1 MSRLGAKEERRKR
14 KAGKSHRFPTDVPR
28 TIRNLIL
35 SCLNPDPTKRP
46 TARQI
51 ARIAQNKGVSKAF
64 RTIILCVSATIV
76 TMVALFSLI
85 RLDSAPDDFTL
96 HKDVGDSL
104 LQERKLALENDEYVD
119 YRITVDCLDKV
130 VDEYSSALEDNGAD
144 SILRDS
150 LETRLGRVKEIRPML
165 ERYGGICDTLDFVR
179 SENLPVQ
186 VEIYSQKRA
195 LLSDILRKK

>member
-1 MSRLGAKEERRKR
+1 M
-14 KAGKSHRFPTDVPR
+14 
-28 TIRNLIL
+28 
-35 SCLNPDPTKRP
+35 
-46 TARQI
+46 
-51 ARIAQNKGVSKAF
+51 
-64 RTIILCVSATIV
+64 
-76 TMVALFSLI
+76 
-85 RLDSAPDDFTL
+85 
-96 HKDVGDSL
+96 HKDAGDSL

-150 LETRLGRVKEIRPML
+150 LETRLGCVKEIRPML

-195 LLSDILRKK
+195 LLSDILKKKIVDL